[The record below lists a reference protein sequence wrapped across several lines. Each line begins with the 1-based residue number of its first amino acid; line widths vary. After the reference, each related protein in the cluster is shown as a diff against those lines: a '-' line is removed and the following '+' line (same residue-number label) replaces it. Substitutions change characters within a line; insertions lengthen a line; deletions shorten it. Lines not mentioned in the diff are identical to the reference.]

1 MSNARCGR
9 QSDWVLLVAGSDEG
23 RSHVRMLR
31 VELLLGEPYSA
42 SADLRTG
49 RDTGSLV
56 VHELEGDRALG
67 RMTLVIL

>member
-1 MSNARCGR
+1 
-9 QSDWVLLVAGSDEG
+9 
-23 RSHVRMLR
+23 MLR

-67 RMTLVIL
+67 RVTLVFLWAGWGNSDQGRIIFCMSQWC